1 LGEASLGRDMLYYCC
16 GEEVPAMK
24 VTVDHELCEANGV
37 CAGTAPEVFDL
48 DDEDE
53 LHILLPDV
61 PARLAGVVRG
71 AVGSCP
77 KTALRLEE

>member
-1 LGEASLGRDMLYYCC
+1 
-16 GEEVPAMK
+16 MK

-37 CAGTAPEVFDL
+37 CAATAPEVFDL

-61 PARLAGVVRG
+61 PARLAGVVRR
-71 AVGSCP
+71 AVGACP